1 MKLLEGLSAAAYT
14 PTNDDGS
21 LNLDVI
27 PDYAAHLNH
36 TGVPSVFISG
46 TTGESLSFTMKE
58 RIELVEAWCP
68 EAKEHNLV
76 PMFHAGSACQLEAIE
91 MAAAGSAAGA
101 EVIAAM
107 APPCI
112 PPASVDDLVDFL
124 KPIAKAAGSKPFIF
138 YDNPARSHVDFSPN
152 LVLNAV
158 KKAIPNFAGVK
169 LTRCDLE
176 ALEQA
181 IEACGEDGQVLFAC
195 DPMLLFG
202 LQLGVEGAVGASF
215 NHSAGLFNRMMKAYA
230 AGDMAGATAE
240 HDKAVIMVDALHDH
254 GIIAAGRYA
263 TTLHGIEVGSA
274 RPPLQ
279 SLDDRACA
287 EIANALEALGLPEKS
302 KAS

>member
-27 PDYAAHLNH
+27 PDYAAHLNN
-36 TGVPSVFISG
+36 TGVPSVFICG

-58 RIELVEAWCP
+58 RIDLVEAWCP
-68 EAKEHNLV
+68 EARKNDLI

-91 MAAAGSAAGA
+91 MAAAAAAAGA

-124 KPIAKAAGSKPFIF
+124 KPIAKAAGSRAFIF

-152 LVLNAV
+152 LVINAV

-181 IEACGEDGQVLFAC
+181 IESCGEDGQVLFAC

-202 LQLGVEGAVGASF
+202 LQLGVEGAIGASY
-215 NHSAGLFNRMMKAYA
+215 NHSAGLFNRMMQAYA
-230 AGDMAGATAE
+230 AGDMAAATVE
-240 HDKAVIMVDALHDH
+240 HDKAVIMIDALHDH
-254 GIIAAGRYA
+254 GIIPAGRHA
-263 TTLHGIEVGSA
+263 TTLHGIEVGSS

-279 SLDDRACA
+279 SLSETACA
-287 EIANALEALGLPEKS
+287 EIANALEALGLPERS
-302 KAS
+302 